1 MSMNC
6 REFVDFLM
14 DYLDGQLPPEQLAVF
29 QRHMDR
35 CPPCVAYLQSY
46 QQSVLMGK
54 AVCTCPEDDVPDRV
68 PEQLV
73 HAILEARRKGN
84 ACDFS

>member
-1 MSMNC
+1 MNC

-29 QRHMDR
+29 QRHMDH
-35 CPPCVAYLQSY
+35 CPPCVAYLNTY
-46 QQSVLMGK
+46 QQSVQMGK
-54 AVCTCPEDDVPDRV
+54 VVCSCLEDDRPDEV

-73 HAILEARRKGN
+73 QAIMQACRKGN
-84 ACDFS
+84 VCDSSR